1 MMYSSAFF
9 RVGMVLR
16 ETQKRARELG
26 MVLMAERKWLARAG
40 LELDLAWVMLW
51 GDWALSKCVLYGL
64 AYFFGRK
71 WKMLKKVTGWND
83 VGQLCFLKRM
93 WLMQKIV
100 VFLAKGKKQR
110 RVLLLL
116 LLCGESVVL

>member
-1 MMYSSAFF
+1 MMYSSVFF

-16 ETQKRARELG
+16 ETQKRARGLG
-26 MVLMAERKWLARAG
+26 MVLMAERRWLARAG
-40 LELDLAWVMLW
+40 LKPDLAWALLLLL
-51 GDWALSKCVLYGL
+51 GDWALSKFVLYEL
-64 AYFFGRK
+64 AYFFEQK
-71 WKMLKKVTGWND
+71 WQMLKKVTGWND

-100 VFLAKGKKQR
+100 VFLAKRKKQR

-116 LLCGESVVL
+116 LLCVVL

>member
-1 MMYSSAFF
+1 MMYSSVFF

-16 ETQKRARELG
+16 ETQKRARGLG
-26 MVLMAERKWLARAG
+26 MVLMAERRWLARAG
-40 LELDLAWVMLW
+40 LELDLAWALLLL
-51 GDWALSKCVLYGL
+51 GDWALSKFVLYEL
-64 AYFFGRK
+64 AYFFEQK
-71 WKMLKKVTGWND
+71 WQMLKKVTGWND

-100 VFLAKGKKQR
+100 VFLAKRKKQR
-110 RVLLLL
+110 RVLLL

>member
-16 ETQKRARELG
+16 ETQKRARGLG
-26 MVLMAERKWLARAG
+26 MVLMVERRWLARAG
-40 LELDLAWVMLW
+40 LELDLAWVLLS
-51 GDWALSKCVLYGL
+51 GDWALSKFVLYGL
-64 AYFFGRK
+64 AYFFGQK

-83 VGQLCFLKRM
+83 VGQLCFLKKKRM

-100 VFLAKGKKQR
+100 VFLAKEEEKKKG
-110 RVLLLL
+110 L
-116 LLCGESVVL
+116 VVVR

>member
-1 MMYSSAFF
+1 MMYSSVFF

-16 ETQKRARELG
+16 ETQKRARGLG
-26 MVLMAERKWLARAG
+26 MVLMAERRWLARAG
-40 LELDLAWVMLW
+40 LELDLARALLLL
-51 GDWALSKCVLYGL
+51 GDWALSKFVLYEL
-64 AYFFGRK
+64 AYFFGQK
-71 WKMLKKVTGWND
+71 WKMLKKVTEWND

-100 VFLAKGKKQR
+100 VFLAKRKKQR

-116 LLCGESVVL
+116 LLCVVL

>member
-1 MMYSSAFF
+1 MMYSSVFF

-16 ETQKRARELG
+16 ETQKRARGLG
-26 MVLMAERKWLARAG
+26 MVLMAERRWLARAG
-40 LELDLAWVMLW
+40 LELDLAWALLLL
-51 GDWALSKCVLYGL
+51 GDWTLSKFVLYEL
-64 AYFFGRK
+64 AYFFEQK
-71 WKMLKKVTGWND
+71 WQMLKKVTGWND

-100 VFLAKGKKQR
+100 VFLAKRKKQR

-116 LLCGESVVL
+116 LLCVVL